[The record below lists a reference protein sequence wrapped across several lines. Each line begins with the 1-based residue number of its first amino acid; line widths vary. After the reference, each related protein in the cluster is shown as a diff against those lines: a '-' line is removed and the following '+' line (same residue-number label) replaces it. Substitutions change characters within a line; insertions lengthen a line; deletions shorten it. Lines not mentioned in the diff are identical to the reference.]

1 MIKKLAVI
9 LIMVTISAPV
19 FAQKQDGMKQFVD
32 NLMKKMT
39 LEEKIGQLNLL
50 TPGGGVATGE
60 VVSKNVEQKIKEGK
74 VGGLFGVV
82 GQEKVRKAQELAI
95 SQSRLGIPLLIGS
108 DVIHGHKTTFPIP
121 LALSCSWDMPLI
133 ESLARTAAKEASA
146 DGLNWV
152 FSPMVDIARDPRW
165 GRVAEGSGEDPYLG
179 SLIAA
184 AMVKGYQG
192 NDLSKEDAVLACVKH
207 FALYGASEA
216 GRDYNTTDMSR
227 LRMYQDYLPPY
238 KAAVKA
244 GSASVMSS
252 FNEIDGIPASGNK
265 WLLTDLLR
273 KEWGFN
279 GFVVSDY
286 TSVNEMIAH
295 GMGDLQAVSA
305 LSLKAGLDM
314 DMVGE
319 GFLTTLKKS
328 LQEGKITLQE
338 IDAACRRILEAKYK
352 LGLFSSPHRN
362 TSNERAS
369 AEIMTAATRKQ
380 AREAATRSF
389 VLLKNNAQT
398 LPLKKSASI
407 ALVGPLADNR
417 RNMLGTWSVSGDWK
431 ESVTILEGIKKSI
444 GSNGKIIY
452 AKGADISSDSMLVAR
467 SNALG
472 IEIEKD
478 QRSPET
484 MIAEAVKAAQ
494 ASEVV
499 VAVVGEAADMSGEAS
514 SRSDIGIPES
524 QMALLKAL
532 KQTGKPLVIL
542 VLNGR
547 PLTLN
552 WEAENADALLDIWFG
567 GTETGNAVADV
578 LFGDYNPSGKLSMTF
593 PKNVGQIPVYYSHKN
608 TGRPFNLE
616 PSAKFKSNYLDVSN
630 EPLFPFGFGLSY
642 TKFEYSDLSLSSNS
656 LRNGEKI
663 TATITVSNTGNYD
676 GEETVQ
682 LYIRDMVGSITRPV
696 KELKSFQKVFLK
708 KGESKSVVFTITPE
722 DLKFYNG
729 SLKWVNEP
737 GEFKVMVGSNSANT
751 KEKGFELK

>member
-1 MIKKLAVI
+1 MVKKFLVVAA
-9 LIMVTISAPV
+9 LGMVQTV
-19 FAQKQDGMKQFVD
+19 FAQKQDPDMNRFVD
-32 NLMKKMT
+32 QLMKKMT

-50 TPGGGVATGE
+50 TPGGGVATGA
-60 VVSKNVEQKIKEGK
+60 VVSKDVEQKIKEGK

-82 GQEKVRKAQELAI
+82 GQDKVRKAQELALK
-95 SQSRLGIPLLIGS
+95 SSRLGIPLLMGS

-121 LALSCSWDMPLI
+121 LALSCSWDTAMI
-133 ESLARTAAKEASA
+133 KKLARTAAKEAAA

-165 GRVAEGSGEDPYLG
+165 GRVAEGSGEDPFLG

-184 AMVKGYQG
+184 AMVQGYQG
-192 NDLSKEDAVLACVKH
+192 DDLAKEDAVLSCVKH

-216 GRDYNTTDMSR
+216 GRDYNTVDMSR

-238 KAAVKA
+238 RAAVKA
-244 GSASVMSS
+244 GAASVMSS
-252 FNEIDGIPASGNK
+252 FNEIDGVPASANK

-273 KEWGFN
+273 KEWGFK

-295 GMGDLQAVSA
+295 GMGDLQTVSA
-305 LSLKAGLDM
+305 LSLNAGLDM

-328 LQEGKITLQE
+328 LQEGKITMQV

-352 LGLFSSPHRN
+352 LGLFTSPYRN
-362 TSNERAS
+362 TSEARTA
-369 AEIMTAATRKQ
+369 AEIMTANTRRQ

-398 LPLKKSASI
+398 LPLQKNRSI
-407 ALVGPLADNR
+407 ALVGPLADNK

-431 ESVTILEGIKKSI
+431 QSVSILEGLKAAM
-444 GSNGKIIY
+444 GSNATIYY
-452 AKGADISSDSMLVAR
+452 AKGADISSDSFEVAR

-472 IEIEKD
+472 VEIEKD
-478 QRSPET
+478 NRKPDEL
-484 MIAEAVKAAQ
+484 IAEAVAA
-494 ASEVV
+494 AAKSDVV

-514 SRSDIGIPES
+514 SRSHIGIPES
-524 QMALLKAL
+524 QQALLRAL
-532 KQTGKPLVIL
+532 KKTGKPLVIV

-547 PLTLN
+547 PLTLE
-552 WEAENADALLDIWFG
+552 WETANADALLDIWFG
-567 GTETGNAVADV
+567 GTETGHAVADV

-608 TGRPFNLE
+608 TGRPFNKE
-616 PSAKFKSNYLDVSN
+616 AFAKFKSNYLDVEN
-630 EPLFPFGFGLSY
+630 EPLFPFGYGLSY
-642 TKFEYSDLSLSSNS
+642 TNFQYSDLTLSSTT
-656 LRNGEKI
+656 LRKGEEI
-663 TATITVSNTGNYD
+663 TATITVTNSGNYD

-682 LYIRDMVGSITRPV
+682 LYTRDMVGSITRPV
-696 KELKSFQKVFLK
+696 KELKAFQKIFLK
-708 KGESKSVVFTITPE
+708 KGESKTINFTIIPD
-722 DLKFYNG
+722 DLKFYNAN
-729 SLKWVNEP
+729 LQWVNEP
-737 GEFKVMVGSNSANT
+737 GEFVVMVGTDSQNV
-751 KEKGFELK
+751 KEKKFELK